1 VNVFVLHTP
10 FQRFVAEHMLRT
22 MSEFAGAENF
32 AVVDEGSL
40 ELDTSLWTRVQRIAP
55 PLGSK
60 FIGNTERVSEV
71 VTSVI
76 AELGTGDV
84 TIFMSNPDYPLSNG
98 LVRHS
103 RQTAGVRLA
112 SFPEGVLN
120 ALPAGIGLKKRA
132 KNVVKWVYGQAVGC
146 PFSALRGDNAGL
158 TGAHQIYTLIPD
170 ALGQFEAKLVR
181 IPPPAFD
188 TDFEAGDDGIIC
200 GQPLTDFMS
209 TWAYLDYTRRL
220 IQMGVSI
227 TAGQLFFKPHPRE
240 PEQASRIAESEGAL
254 VLRDTRIV
262 EEVVT
267 EMAPALLLSFSSSAL
282 LHVKLFFEGRV
293 RCVAA
298 GANDVMRHS
307 NNSKAFCRR
316 MERLYRDVGVEWT
329 ELPQRSA
336 PRVDRS

>member
-1 VNVFVLHTP
+1 MNAFILHTP

-22 MSEFAGAENF
+22 MSEFADAENL

-40 ELDTSLWTRVQRIAP
+40 ELDPSLWTRVERISP
-55 PLGSK
+55 PLGSR

-71 VTSVI
+71 VSAVI
-76 AELGTGDV
+76 AKLGSGDV

-103 RQTAGVRLA
+103 RQSAGVRLA

-120 ALPAGIGLKKRA
+120 ALPAGMGLKKRA
-132 KNVVKWVYGQAVGC
+132 KNVVKWVYGRAVGC
-146 PFSALRGDNAGL
+146 PFTALRGDNAGL
-158 TGAHQIYTLIPD
+158 SGAHRIYTLIPD
-170 ALGQFEAKLVR
+170 ALGQFEKKLVR

-188 TDFEAGDDGIIC
+188 TNFEAGEGGIIC

-209 TWAYLDYTRRL
+209 MPAYLDYTRRL
-220 IQMGVSI
+220 INMGASI
-227 TAGQLFFKPHPRE
+227 TAGQLYFKPHPRE
-240 PEQASRIAESEGAL
+240 PEEASRIAESEGAL
-254 VLRDTRIV
+254 VLQDTRIV
-262 EEVVT
+262 EEVVS

-282 LHVKLFFEGRV
+282 LHVKLFYEDRV

-298 GANDVMRHS
+298 GGTDVMRRS

-316 MERLYRDVGVEWT
+316 MESLYRHVGVEWI
-329 ELPQRSA
+329 ELPERSA
-336 PRVDRS
+336 SGVYRS